1 MTIVSR
7 ERVRDAVAR
16 ALLDDPD
23 AGEAG
28 AVEAVAERFAI
39 APEAVLDALAP
50 VEEPS
55 C

>member
-1 MTIVSR
+1 MTIISR

-28 AVEAVAERFAI
+28 AIESVAARLALP
-39 APEAVLDALAP
+39 PEAVQEALAP
-50 VEEPS
+50 TEERT